1 LEEIME
7 RTKGKK
13 DKATDIDGKIQWRKL
28 GGGSFKLGSKIIKPN
43 QVFLARPEEI
53 PSAFRDTVVPT
64 DGSTEIP
71 KKEEILP
78 KVESATKFE
87 VRERAIG
94 WYDVINAVT
103 EQVMNESALRHGEAV
118 ELKESLS

>member
-1 LEEIME
+1 ME

-78 KVESATKFE
+78 KVESAAKFE

-103 EQVMNESALRHGEAV
+103 EQVMNESALRHEEAV